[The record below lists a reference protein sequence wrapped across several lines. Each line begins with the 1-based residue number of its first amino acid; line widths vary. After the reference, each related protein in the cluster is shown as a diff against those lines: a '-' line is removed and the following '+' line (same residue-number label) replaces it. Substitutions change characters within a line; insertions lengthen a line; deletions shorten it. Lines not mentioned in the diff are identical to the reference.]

1 MSTRTENKW
10 KEYKILKYIWCTLES
25 DEVQDTRAHKVMYN
39 EISFYLLDHSKSSIA
54 FLIKKELSG
63 VDTIMLKFSLVHKI
77 KSKYFY
83 LEPPHFTIQ

>member
-1 MSTRTENKW
+1 MYSCMCNEIQGT
-10 KEYKILKYIWCTLES
+10 
-25 DEVQDTRAHKVMYN
+25 QAHKVIHN

-54 FLIKKELSG
+54 FLIKKILSG

-77 KSKYFY
+77 KQKYFH